1 MKSSSSPEP
10 DAMSRNTWERI
21 DATQSMASTVSV
33 FPLRVLLISKSNRG
47 IAGATSNQGNRYS
60 AMISPINIIIVLWS
74 PG

>member
-1 MKSSSSPEP
+1 
-10 DAMSRNTWERI
+10 
-21 DATQSMASTVSV
+21 MASTVSV